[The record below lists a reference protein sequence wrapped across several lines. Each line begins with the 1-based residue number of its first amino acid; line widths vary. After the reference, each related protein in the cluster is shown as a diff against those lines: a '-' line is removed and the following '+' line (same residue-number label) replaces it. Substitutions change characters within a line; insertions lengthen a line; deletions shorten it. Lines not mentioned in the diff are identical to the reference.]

1 LLTTGIV
8 GILAS
13 RERTYSLF
21 IGLTVLAGVSTILS
35 FYLII
40 TCIVSIQ
47 YDMKYSNS
55 SRPRWQSNELIL
67 ISLLIAVGGFGIIV
81 GMTSTLIESFF
92 AGCWKDQR
100 NLHRFL
106 YSDDSIR
113 LL

>member
-1 LLTTGIV
+1 MTGIV

-13 RERTYSLF
+13 HERANPSF
-21 IGLTVLAGVSTILS
+21 IGFTALAVMSTILS

-40 TCIVSIQ
+40 TCIKPIQ
-47 YDMKYSNS
+47 YDTKYSNS
-55 SRPRWQSNELIL
+55 SRPRWQSNEFIRN
-67 ISLLIAVGGFGIIV
+67 SLLIAVGGVGIIV
-81 GMTSTLIESFF
+81 GVISTLIGSVF

-106 YSDDSIR
+106 YSDDLIR